1 MNKIFLIITLFAIS
15 CATPKKEVPTQTEA
29 PPKKEQ
35 GAVATPEAPKLPEP
49 KEQKF
54 DEVGLS
60 SWYGEQFHNKPTASG
75 ELFDRF
81 KLTAA
86 HRTLPF
92 GTSVRVQNLDNQKET
107 LVRINDRGPYNKA
120 RIIDVSERA
129 AEILDFKEVGVAR
142 VGLTIVREPSE
153 LVAKN
158 VAENPSIETMPTR
171 DDDTFSL
178 DDDEDEEEE
187 DDEEDLLSPPKKDQK
202 KPIVNP
208 IPEKKTTPSK
218 TVVPSKTTETPTTKT
233 EKTEEEKTPKL
244 TGQPKGFT
252 VQIGVFKEKR
262 RAENFKA
269 QVAANFKETIYVFNR
284 AGTFVVQIGDFS
296 TRAEAVALRDKLK
309 AKGIFG
315 FIPPR

>member
-1 MNKIFLIITLFAIS
+1 MNKTFLILILLIIS
-15 CATPKKEVPTQTEA
+15 CATTKKEDVVSTPSNEKVQL
-29 PPKKEQ
+29 PS
-35 GAVATPEAPKLPEP
+35 TPETPKIPE
-49 KEQKF
+49 EQKF

-129 AEILDFKEVGVAR
+129 AEILEFKEVGVAR
-142 VGLTIVREPSE
+142 VGITIVKEPNE
-153 LVAKN
+153 T
-158 VAENPSIETMPTR
+158 SIANSKEEFSPKTVR
-171 DDDTFSL
+171 DEDIFSL
-178 DDDEDEEEE
+178 DDDEDEEDDEE
-187 DDEEDLLSPPKKDQK
+187 DEEDLLSPPKKDQK
-202 KPIVNP
+202 KPITNP

-218 TVVPSKTTETPTTKT
+218 TVTPSKNVEPKNETQ
-233 EKTEEEKTPKL
+233 EVSEEKSSKV
-244 TGQPKGFT
+244 GQPKGFT

-269 QVAANFKETIYVFNR
+269 QVGANFKETIYVFNR
-284 AGTFVVQIGDFS
+284 AGTYVVQIGDYP
-296 TRAEAVALRDKLK
+296 TRSEAVSLRDRLK

-315 FIPPR
+315 FIPPK